1 VPHPTAAACSVVF
14 AGVLPYAPN
23 GKPGCQPRPPDTAGA
38 GLYLS
43 SHYTDARRVSNWTT
57 SVASSPE
64 ANDKQQPAR
73 STNSRRRLMAEPSS
87 CDSQTW
93 PNISPECIAGR
104 AEPAK
109 VVERAPLVAEQPSS
123 ILLRPT
129 KLPEAVPDPAVTGAL
144 PSGEQQLK
152 VRDSEPAVGTV
163 KTSRK
168 PKPDRRELPVM
179 AKAKTPKA
187 ELRARA
193 EQRPLRDA
201 GRWNRSTAIIEV
213 ADRAAPEPS
222 QRVSEPI
229 QYRLAQGN
237 R

>member
-1 VPHPTAAACSVVF
+1 MHRMASLAANLA
-14 AGVLPYAPN
+14 LLT
-23 GKPGCQPRPPDTAGA
+23 TAGA

-73 STNSRRRLMAEPSS
+73 STNSRQRLIAEPSS

-93 PNISPECIAGR
+93 PNISPECIVGR

-129 KLPEAVPDPAVTGAL
+129 KLPEAVSDPEVTGSL

-168 PKPDRRELPVM
+168 PKPNRRERPVM
-179 AKAKTPKA
+179 AKAKTTKA
-187 ELRARA
+187 EQRARA
-193 EQRPLRDA
+193 EQRLVP
-201 GRWNRSTAIIEV
+201 
-213 ADRAAPEPS
+213 
-222 QRVSEPI
+222 
-229 QYRLAQGN
+229 
-237 R
+237 

>member
-1 VPHPTAAACSVVF
+1 MTA
-14 AGVLPYAPN
+14 VLI
-23 GKPGCQPRPPDTAGA
+23 QPRNEGSEHTLFRRLAGCSPMHRIASLAAKFALLTAAGA

-43 SHYTDARRVSNWTT
+43 SHFTDGRRVSNWTT
-57 SVASSPE
+57 SGASSPE

-73 STNSRRRLMAEPSS
+73 GTNFSRQRLMAQPSS

-109 VVERAPLVAEQPSS
+109 VVERPPLVSEQPSS

-129 KLPEAVPDPAVTGAL
+129 KLPEAVPDPEVTGSL
-144 PSGEQQLK
+144 RLGEQQLK
-152 VRDSEPAVGTV
+152 VRDGEPAIGTI
-163 KTSRK
+163 KTGW
-168 PKPDRRELPVM
+168 M
-179 AKAKTPKA
+179 AKAKTPNA
-187 ELRARA
+187 EQRARA
-193 EQRPLRDA
+193 EHRSVRDA
-201 GRWNRSTAIIEV
+201 GRWNRSSARIAV
-213 ADRAAPEPS
+213 ADSAAPEPS

-229 QYRLAQGN
+229 QYRLAEGN

>member
-1 VPHPTAAACSVVF
+1 MRRIASLAAKFALLTA
-14 AGVLPYAPN
+14 
-23 GKPGCQPRPPDTAGA
+23 AGA

-43 SHYTDARRVSNWTT
+43 SHYTDGRRVSNWTT

-73 STNSRRRLMAEPSS
+73 GTNSSRQRLMAEPRS

-109 VVERAPLVAEQPSS
+109 VVERLPLVSEQPSS

-129 KLPEAVPDPAVTGAL
+129 KLPEAVPDPQVTGSL
-144 PSGEQQLK
+144 PLREQQLK
-152 VRDSEPAVGTV
+152 VRDSDPTVGTV
-163 KTSRK
+163 KTGREY
-168 PKPDRRELPVM
+168 KPDQRERRGM
-179 AKAKTPKA
+179 AKAKTPNA
-187 ELRARA
+187 EQRARA
-193 EQRPLRDA
+193 EHRSVRDA
-201 GRWNRSTAIIEV
+201 GRRNRSSAIIAV
-213 ADRAAPEPS
+213 ADGAAPEPAR
-222 QRVSEPI
+222 RVSEPI
-229 QYRLAQGN
+229 QYRLAEGN

>member
-1 VPHPTAAACSVVF
+1 MRRIASLAAKLALLTA
-14 AGVLPYAPN
+14 
-23 GKPGCQPRPPDTAGA
+23 AGA

-43 SHYTDARRVSNWTT
+43 SHYTDDRKVSNWTT

-64 ANDKQQPAR
+64 ANEKQKPGRDTNR
-73 STNSRRRLMAEPSS
+73 SRQRLMAEPNS

-109 VVERAPLVAEQPSS
+109 VVERPPLVSEQPSS

-129 KLPEAVPDPAVTGAL
+129 KLPEAVPDPQVTGSL
-144 PSGEQQLK
+144 PLGEQQLK
-152 VRDSEPAVGTV
+152 VRDSEPAVGPV
-163 KTSRK
+163 KTSRERK
-168 PKPDRRELPVM
+168 PNRRERPVT
-179 AKAKTPKA
+179 ANAPRA
-187 ELRARA
+187 EQRARA
-193 EQRPLRDA
+193 EQRPVRDA
-201 GRWNRSTAIIEV
+201 GRWNRSSAIIEV

-222 QRVSEPI
+222 QGVSEPI

>member
-1 VPHPTAAACSVVF
+1 MHRIASLAAKFALLTA
-14 AGVLPYAPN
+14 
-23 GKPGCQPRPPDTAGA
+23 AGA

-43 SHYTDARRVSNWTT
+43 SHFTDGRRVSNWTT
-57 SVASSPE
+57 SGASSPE

-73 STNSRRRLMAEPSS
+73 GTNFSRRRLMAEPSS

-109 VVERAPLVAEQPSS
+109 VVERPPLVSEQPSS

-129 KLPEAVPDPAVTGAL
+129 KLPEAVPDPEVTGSL
-144 PSGEQQLK
+144 RLGEQQLK
-152 VRDSEPAVGTV
+152 VRDGEPAIGTI
-163 KTSRK
+163 KTGRDYK
-168 PKPDRRELPVM
+168 PNQRERRGM
-179 AKAKTPKA
+179 AKAKTPNA
-187 ELRARA
+187 EQWERA
-193 EQRPLRDA
+193 EHRSVRDA
-201 GRWNRSTAIIEV
+201 GRWNRSSARIAV
-213 ADRAAPEPS
+213 ADSAAPEPS

-229 QYRLAQGN
+229 QYRLAEGN

>member
-1 VPHPTAAACSVVF
+1 LF
-14 AGVLPYAPN
+14 RRLRRVLPMHRIGSLAA
-23 GKPGCQPRPPDTAGA
+23 KLALLTAAGA

-43 SHYTDARRVSNWTT
+43 SHYTDDRKVSNWTT
-57 SVASSPE
+57 SVSSP

-73 STNSRRRLMAEPSS
+73 DTNRSRQRLMAEPNS

-109 VVERAPLVAEQPSS
+109 VVERAPLVTEQPSS

-129 KLPEAVPDPAVTGAL
+129 KLPEAVPDPEVTGAL

-163 KTSRK
+163 KTSRE
-168 PKPDRRELPVM
+168 PKPNRRERRVM

-187 ELRARA
+187 EQRARA
-193 EQRPLRDA
+193 EQRRVRDA
-201 GRWNRSTAIIEV
+201 GRWNRSSPIIEV
-213 ADRAAPEPS
+213 ADRATPEPT

>member
-1 VPHPTAAACSVVF
+1 MHRIASLAAKIALTTA
-14 AGVLPYAPN
+14 
-23 GKPGCQPRPPDTAGA
+23 AGA

-43 SHYTDARRVSNWTT
+43 SHYTDARKVSHWTA

-73 STNSRRRLMAEPSS
+73 GTNSSRQRLMAEPSS

-129 KLPEAVPDPAVTGAL
+129 KLPEAVPDPEVTGAL
-144 PSGEQQLK
+144 SSGEQQLK
-152 VRDSEPAVGTV
+152 VRDSDSAIGTV
-163 KTSRK
+163 KTSRERK
-168 PKPDRRELPVM
+168 PNWRERPVM
-179 AKAKTPKA
+179 AMAKTPKA
-187 ELRARA
+187 EQRARA
-193 EQRPLRDA
+193 EQRPVRDA
-201 GRWNRSTAIIEV
+201 GRWNRSSAIIEV

-229 QYRLAQGN
+229 QYRLPQGN